1 MTVSITVSN
10 PAQTLS
16 LDMVQ
21 EQPVQTLALRVADG
35 MLNIARQPRSA
46 IDMLLEEGGM
56 VIDFTID
63 AYIIKS

>member
-10 PAQTLS
+10 PAQTVS

-21 EQPVQTLALRVADG
+21 ELPVQTLALKISDG
-35 MLNIARQPRSA
+35 TLNIARQPRSA
-46 IDMLLEEGGM
+46 IDMLLDEVGM

-63 AYIIKS
+63 AYIVKS

>member
-10 PAQTLS
+10 PAQTVS

-21 EQPVQTLALRVADG
+21 ELPVQTRALKISDG
-35 MLNIARQPRSA
+35 TLNIAREPRSA
-46 IDMLLEEGGM
+46 IDMLLDEFGM

-63 AYIIKS
+63 AYIVKS